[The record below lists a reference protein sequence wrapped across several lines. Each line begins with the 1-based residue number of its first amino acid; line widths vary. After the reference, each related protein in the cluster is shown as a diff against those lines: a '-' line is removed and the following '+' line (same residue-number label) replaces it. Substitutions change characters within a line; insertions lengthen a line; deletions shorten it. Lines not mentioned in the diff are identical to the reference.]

1 MNDED
6 RVRKARVDESLARAL
21 LTEGNAAEA
30 ERLAREAVRT
40 LESAGEQFLLTRA
53 ATTYGTALA
62 RLNQPEQAHL
72 ILQSAVEGALAAGD
86 YEGAG
91 LAALTII
98 EELGDRLTLHELGV
112 IYERAADCL
121 ALAQHPAI
129 LARLSAVA
137 RRVVYIITTLPLPAN
152 EQYRSCGEAWTD
164 FSFFDEVHR
173 YEALLIKRALREA
186 NGKVSRAAKLL
197 GIENHQTLVFIIN
210 GRHKD
215 LLPARR
221 PAIPRRRNIFRDTSS
236 SEETNQMQPI
246 TILCVEDNEIVLQS
260 LKDTLELEEGW
271 RVDACADGM
280 TALSRIESD
289 EHYDV
294 LLIDNELPGVDG
306 LTLIRRARD
315 LPHRQH
321 IPIAMLSASG
331 IEADA
336 RRAGADEFLRKPEAI
351 TTIVEHVRRLL
362 NIWR

>member
-6 RVRKARVDESLARAL
+6 RVRKARVNESLARAL
-21 LTEGNAAEA
+21 LTEGNVTEA

-53 ATTYGTALA
+53 ATTHGTALA

-72 ILQSAVEGALAAGD
+72 ILQNAVEGALAAGD

-137 RRVVYIITTLPLPAN
+137 RRVVYIITTLPLPAS
-152 EQYRSCGEAWTD
+152 EQYRSRGEAWTD

-173 YEALLIKRALREA
+173 YEALLIERALREA
-186 NGKVSRAAKLL
+186 NGMVSRAAKLL

-221 PAIPRRRNIFRDTSS
+221 PPIPRRRGSLRDTS
-236 SEETNQMQPI
+236 SEETNHMQPI
-246 TILCVEDNEIVLQS
+246 TILCVEDNELVLQS
-260 LKDTLELEEGW
+260 LKDALELEEGW
-271 RVDACADGM
+271 RVDACADGT
-280 TALSRIESD
+280 TALSKIESD
-289 EHYDV
+289 EHYDL

-315 LPHRQH
+315 LPHRQQ

-331 IEADA
+331 IETDA

-351 TTIVEHVRRLL
+351 TIIVEHVRRLL